1 MAKDDIVLLGDKGG
15 WADPSARR
23 YIMDIAL
30 GDADIVD
37 AIEREIR
44 KGKLDTTGFGDLI
57 NLLQKACEAGAA
69 NPDRA
74 QAARFETAL
83 ERLTEYY
90 RQSQASRGIYKAPGK
105 PTPSAVFWPNPN
117 RDKARHLETEMP
129 IIEKFSIIDRQTPIG
144 SAGSCFAFRISHQMQ
159 RNGFNYVISEAQHDR
174 PEPVFL
180 EEGGQKDGVVN
191 FCANW
196 GLLFNSP
203 SFTQLV
209 ERAFGEREFRKL
221 LMRMPAEYGGYYVDP
236 YREGVGFRSPGDYA
250 RDYEKHLAAI
260 RDAMTRCKAFVVTL
274 GLNECWELIEDGTT
288 LSRNPRF
295 MSTQVIA
302 RPKRLTVAE
311 NIKAIRRFAEIVRAH
326 NPDFK
331 LIVSVS
337 PIPFLATTRG
347 EREHVVTA
355 NAHSKAVLRVAA
367 EEIVEADSQ
376 AYYFPSYELITSCLA
391 NPWEDDLRHVTDASV
406 DRVMEMFEAAFIA
419 EE

>member
-1 MAKDDIVLLGDKGG
+1 MSTDEVVLLGDKAG

-30 GDADIVD
+30 GDDDVVSV
-37 AIEREIR
+37 IEREIR
-44 KGKLDTTGFGDLI
+44 KGKIDTTGFGDLV
-57 NLLQKACEAGAA
+57 NLLNRACEMGAE
-69 NPDRA
+69 NPDA
-74 QAARFETAL
+74 QQAARFEAARK
-83 ERLTEYY
+83 RLVDYFEQTN
-90 RQSQASRGIYKAPGK
+90 RSRTVYKSSGK
-105 PTPSAVFWPNPN
+105 PNPSAVFWPNPN
-117 RDKARHLETEMP
+117 RDDGRSLETELP
-129 IIEKFSIIDRQTPIG
+129 IIEKTPIIDRETPIG

-159 RNGFNYVISEAQHDR
+159 RNGFNYVVSEKQQDR
-174 PEPVFL
+174 PAPVFL

-203 SFTQLV
+203 SFLQLV
-209 ERAFGEREFRKL
+209 ERAFGERKFRKL

-236 YREGVGFRSPGDYA
+236 YREGVGFHSPGDYL

-274 GLNECWELIEDGTT
+274 GLNEYWACLEDGTA

-302 RPKRLTVAE
+302 KPRRLSVSE
-311 NIKAIRRFAEIVRAH
+311 NVKAIRRFAEIVRAH
-326 NPDFK
+326 NPDFT

-347 EREHVVTA
+347 EKEHVIAA
-355 NAHSKAVLRVAA
+355 NTHSKSVLRVAA
-367 EEIVEADSQ
+367 EEIVTDDPQ
-376 AYYFPSYELITSCLA
+376 AHYFPSFELITSCLPS
-391 NPWEDDLRHVTDASV
+391 PWEADQRHVTDPAV
-406 DRVMEMFEAAFIA
+406 DRVMEMFDAAFIA
-419 EE
+419 D